1 MLTNEN
7 EACILWLYPKENGGG
22 SMALNLEKLKEIRI
36 ASGLTQDEMAK
47 RMGWKTRTPY
57 AKRENGFVDTGA
69 DELQKMAEILG
80 YSKNQLGIFFTYNV
94 LEKERKE
101 EK

>member
-1 MLTNEN
+1 
-7 EACILWLYPKENGGG
+7 
-22 SMALNLEKLKEIRI
+22 MALNLDKLKEIRI
-36 ASGLTQDEMAK
+36 ERGLTQDEMAEK
-47 RMGWKTRTPY
+47 MGWKTRAPY

-94 LEKERKE
+94 PDRERKE
-101 EK
+101 VEEVG